1 MIPKDLTQKLP
12 QYVFNVSDLLKE
24 NGFKAYLV
32 GGAVRDLL
40 LNKTPKDYDIATN
53 ALPEQMETIFPRCIT
68 TNARFGTVLV
78 VMEDETSE
86 RFDVEVTTFRKEEN
100 YYNGRWP
107 ANVEFT
113 SEIIED
119 LSRRDF
125 TINAMAIDLAKLGE
139 VSISDEELLIDPF
152 DGIGDLNKRIV
163 RAVRDP
169 LERFTEDGLRAYK
182 ACRMA
187 SELQFTL
194 DVQTFEA
201 IKQSLNV
208 AKMIS
213 MERIRDEFN
222 KMIFHSPK
230 PSRGVNLMLKSGLL
244 ELFIPELLECMEIF
258 QPEYHEDDVYTHSLK
273 VLDKA
278 EDTVKLAALF
288 HDIGKA
294 RTKTVDENGR
304 VHFYGHDQKG
314 AEMVKEIMTRMKY
327 SNQEIKRVTNLIKH
341 HMFYYPSAQW
351 RKVKELSEIEAEEEM
366 NIGGWSDGAVR
377 RFIRSVGEENVED
390 LFRLRIADA
399 TSNNKSLFN
408 NKEIEALQN
417 RISSIKAKDM
427 VLKISDLDIDG
438 FDLIEIGYKPGP
450 DVGKTLEILLQKVID
465 DPNLN
470 KKDKLVNL
478 AKEMREKKNVNI

>member
-1 MIPKDLTQKLP
+1 MIPKELSKKIP
-12 QYVFNVSDLLKE
+12 QYVFNVSDILKD
-24 NGFKAYLV
+24 NGFKSYLV
-32 GGAVRDLL
+32 GGAVRDLI
-40 LNKTPKDYDIATN
+40 LNKAPKDYDIATN
-53 ALPEQMETIFPRCIT
+53 ALPEQMEAIFPRCIT

-78 VMEDETSE
+78 VMEDEAYE

-107 ANVEFT
+107 ASVEFT
-113 SEIIED
+113 SDIIDD

-125 TINAMAIDLAKLGE
+125 TINAMAIDLTKIGE
-139 VSISDEELLIDPF
+139 ISTIQEEILIDPF
-152 DGIGDLNKRIV
+152 DGMADLDKRIV

-222 KMIFHSPK
+222 KMIFHSAK
-230 PSRGVNLMLKSGLL
+230 PSRGINLMLKSGLL
-244 ELFIPELLECMEIF
+244 ELFIPELIECIGIF

-294 RTKTVDENGR
+294 RTKSVGEDGR
-304 VHFYGHDQKG
+304 VHFYGHDQVG
-314 AEMVKEIMTRMKY
+314 ADMVKEILTRMKY
-327 SNQEIKRVTNLIKH
+327 SNQEIKRITNLIKH

-351 RKVKELSEIEAEEEM
+351 RKDKQISEIEKDEEI

-377 RFIRSVGEENVED
+377 RFIRSVGEENVDD

-399 TSNNKSLFN
+399 TSNSKSLFN
-408 NKEIEALQN
+408 NIEIEALQK
-417 RISSIKAKDM
+417 RIASIKAKDM
-427 VLKISDLDIDG
+427 VLKITDLDIDG
-438 FDLIEIGYKPGP
+438 FDLIEIGVKPGP
-450 DVGKTLEILLQKVID
+450 EVGKTLEILLQRVID
-465 DPNLN
+465 DPKLN
-470 KKDKLVNL
+470 KKEILLDLTRNL
-478 AKEMREKKNVNI
+478 RK